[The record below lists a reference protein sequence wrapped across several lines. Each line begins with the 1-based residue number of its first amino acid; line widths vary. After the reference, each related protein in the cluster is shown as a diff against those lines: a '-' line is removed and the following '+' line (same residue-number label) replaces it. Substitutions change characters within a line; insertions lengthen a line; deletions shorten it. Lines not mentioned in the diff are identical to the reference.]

1 VWLSVLL
8 HVCAAAALSA
18 ASSVAFRFLTLSP
31 WAGALAGLCLYAA
44 AFALTL
50 VGELS
55 EDE

>member
-8 HVCAAAALSA
+8 HACAAAALSA
-18 ASSVAFRFLTLSP
+18 ASAVAFRFLTLSP

-44 AFALTL
+44 AYALTL
-50 VGELS
+50 VGERP